1 MSSTFYEI
9 VSSGEAGLRHLWR
22 AGGPPREAE
31 LVGWVFRG
39 VNTSLAARRSPLA
52 GAEFAKGF
60 FADGPAVYGCNFPV
74 AVEDGCWRI
83 DLEHPFGFFQVYPV
97 ARSGEFR
104 GHPAGLLLDYASGRG
119 GEFLNRWGVV
129 LDSRLRLTD
138 RLARPLRDL
147 VVVPRDVA
155 DGVYVGRAFLSTS
168 LRVPVTTFALQRW
181 APMPAFERDTPPP
194 SVRNL
199 NLVDAP

>member
-9 VSSGEAGLRHLWR
+9 VSSGEAGLRRQWR
-22 AGGPPREAE
+22 AGGLPHEEE

-60 FADGPAVYGCNFPV
+60 FADGPSVYGCNFPV
-74 AVEDGCWRI
+74 TVESGRWEI

-97 ARSGEFR
+97 PRTGEFR
-104 GHPAGLLLDYASGRG
+104 GHPAGLLLDYSRGRG
-119 GEFLNRWGVV
+119 GEFQGRWGVS
-129 LDSRLRLTD
+129 LNSRLRLTD

-147 VVVPRDVA
+147 VVVPPDGS

-168 LRVPVTTFALQRW
+168 LRVPVTCFALQRW
-181 APMPAFERDTPPP
+181 EPMPAFERDAPPP
-194 SVRNL
+194 FVRNL
-199 NLVDAP
+199 NLAGAP